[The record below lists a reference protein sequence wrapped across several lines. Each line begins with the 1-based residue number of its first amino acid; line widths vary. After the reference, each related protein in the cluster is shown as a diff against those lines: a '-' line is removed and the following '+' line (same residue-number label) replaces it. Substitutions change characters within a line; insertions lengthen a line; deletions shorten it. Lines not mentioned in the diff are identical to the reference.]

1 MYVKNELLSHMH
13 DDIVFLLNTQ
23 VVSVPE
29 ALWRKVTHVWYQKSV
44 NLRLTFA
51 PSHLRPVLVKPTS
64 LATSTTRALSSAS
77 SSSTAVAVEM
87 ITTLRQWRNVKP
99 NAAVAMVRE
108 RSQYIAKAV
117 LKFNN

>member
-23 VVSVPE
+23 VVSVPK
-29 ALWRKVTHVWYQKSV
+29 AMWRKVTHVWYQKSV

-51 PSHLRPVLVKPTS
+51 PSHPRLVLVKPTS
-64 LATSTTRALSSAS
+64 VVTSTMRVLSSAT

-99 NAAVAMVRE
+99 NAAVAMVRG
-108 RSQYIAKAV
+108 
-117 LKFNN
+117 LNT